1 MRGRTYRYFTGRPL
15 FAFGHGLSY
24 TTFSYGEAKADKQE
38 LAYGDTLRVTIPVT
52 NTGKRDGDEVV
63 QVYLR
68 RPGDSEGP
76 LKALRGFR
84 RVNIA
89 RGETREVVIELPYEN
104 FQWFD
109 TQTNSMHPM
118 EGDYEVLYGGSSE
131 DAALKSLPVSIR

>member
-1 MRGRTYRYFTGRPL
+1 M
-15 FAFGHGLSY
+15 
-24 TTFSYGEAKADKQE
+24 
-38 LAYGDTLRVTIPVT
+38 TIPVT